1 MVVAATVMLA
11 LALQSSRSEELR
23 VVAELGELSA
33 GLGELSAGLGVSAAG
48 LGVSA
53 VGLGV
58 SAVGLGVSA
67 AVLPISVAVLP
78 ISVEASEGWA
88 LDLKAYWSYKDCGR
102 LAWEP
107 VDSQDHAVG
116 QRLRYD
122 L

>member
-1 MVVAATVMLA
+1 MLA

-23 VVAELGELSA
+23 VVAELGESSA
-33 GLGELSAGLGVSAAG
+33 GLGELSA
-48 LGVSA
+48 
-53 VGLGV
+53 GLGV

-88 LDLKAYWSYKDCGR
+88 LDLKAYWSDYKDCGT
-102 LAWEP
+102 LVWEP

-116 QRLRYD
+116 QRLRYNR
-122 L
+122 

>member
-1 MVVAATVMLA
+1 
-11 LALQSSRSEELR
+11 
-23 VVAELGELSA
+23 VVAELGESSA

-53 VGLGV
+53 VGLPIL
-58 SAVGLGVSA
+58 AVGLGVSA
-67 AVLPISVAVLP
+67 VVLPISVAVLP

-88 LDLKAYWSYKDCGR
+88 LDLKAYWSDYKDCGT
-102 LAWEP
+102 LVWEP

>member
-23 VVAELGELSA
+23 VVAELGESSA

-58 SAVGLGVSA
+58 SAVVLPISVV
-67 AVLPISVAVLP
+67 VLPISVAVLP

-88 LDLKAYWSYKDCGR
+88 LDLKVYWSYKDCGR
-102 LAWEP
+102 LALEP